1 MPTAHDA
8 FDLAMRIAELDEDA
22 REHLQF
28 VLSTL
33 VSCYG
38 EEDGQAVIM
47 YAPVDSHVTEVIMI
61 NCTDMDAARL
71 VDAARSCML
80 ALNIVDAPEKEKFN

>member
-1 MPTAHDA
+1 MPTAHDP
-8 FDLAMRIAELDEDA
+8 FDLALRIAELDEEA

-28 VLSTL
+28 VLATL

-38 EEDGQAVIM
+38 DEDGQAVIM
-47 YAPVDSHVTEVIMI
+47 YAPVDSKVTEVIMI

-71 VDAARSCML
+71 VDAARACML
-80 ALNIVDAPEKEKFN
+80 ALNVVDAPEKEKFN

>member
-1 MPTAHDA
+1 MPTAHDP
-8 FDLAMRIAELDEDA
+8 FDLAIRIAELDDEA

-28 VLSTL
+28 VLATL

-38 EEDGQAVIM
+38 EADGQAVIM
-47 YAPVDSHVTEVIMI
+47 YAPIDSEVKEVIMI

-71 VDAARSCML
+71 VDSARSCMI
-80 ALNIVDAPEKEKFN
+80 ALNIIDAPEKEKFN